1 MEDLREVNININH
14 VNNEDNHIDNTVEN
28 HYLEMS
34 YDFKDRIM
42 EKNKIINKLQK
53 KLIIIYGLI
62 DRYLHNEDLGFIE
75 EVKGILETFLL
86 TNLQLQEV
94 WIKFSFFFSINHI
107 INNEIYKISFRGK

>member
-14 VNNEDNHIDNTVEN
+14 LEDHHIDDTVEN

-34 YDFKDRIM
+34 YDFKERIM
-42 EKNKIINKLQK
+42 EKNKMINKLQK

-86 TNLQLQEV
+86 TNLNLQEV
-94 WIKFSFFFSINHI
+94 
-107 INNEIYKISFRGK
+107 

>member
-1 MEDLREVNININH
+1 MEELQEININYSIN
-14 VNNEDNHIDNTVEN
+14 NNEENNIDNTVEN

-34 YDFKDRIM
+34 YDFKERIM

-62 DRYLHNEDLGFIE
+62 DRYLQNEDLGYIE
-75 EVKGILETFLL
+75 EIKMMLETFLL

-94 WIKFSFFFSINHI
+94 
-107 INNEIYKISFRGK
+107 

>member
-1 MEDLREVNININH
+1 MDELQEVNIHLNYSNEE
-14 VNNEDNHIDNTVEN
+14 NNIDNTVEN

-34 YDFKDRIM
+34 YDFKERIM
-42 EKNKIINKLQK
+42 EKNKMINKLQK

-94 WIKFSFFFSINHI
+94 
-107 INNEIYKISFRGK
+107 